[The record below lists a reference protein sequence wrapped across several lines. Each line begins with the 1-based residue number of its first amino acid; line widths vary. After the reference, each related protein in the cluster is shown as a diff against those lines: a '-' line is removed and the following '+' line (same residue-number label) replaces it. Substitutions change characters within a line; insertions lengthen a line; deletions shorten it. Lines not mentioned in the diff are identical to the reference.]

1 MDEQQRYIIS
11 IIRYYEKVAYK
22 GSMQNGQKVG
32 LMQEFPI
39 LEEQVKIMLKQI
51 QDQQDEVNDNYLK
64 SLID

>member
-1 MDEQQRYIIS
+1 
-11 IIRYYEKVAYK
+11 
-22 GSMQNGQKVG
+22 MQNGQKVG